1 MEGFKLILP
10 FLRPIEKFILDSEI
24 NEIMVNDVREFVRI
38 NNLVRQA
45 KQKGLELLSE
55 TGKPYHEHDIAV
67 IRPREPL
74 GDVLDFSR
82 AVIARRLEA
91 GRAAAREFLN
101 ATPG

>member
-1 MEGFKLILP
+1 MNDIA
-10 FLRPIEKFILDSEI
+10 I

-45 KQKGLELLSE
+45 KQKGFDLLSE

-82 AVIARRLEA
+82 AVIAQRLEA

-101 ATPG
+101 VTPG